1 MFVRRKNYELVLSRY
16 ELAAS
21 RADRAEQKLA
31 LLYGTAMR
39 NGGLFKCL
47 SECREAAMALMQPGA
62 ESTVMTMERLA
73 FIDRR
78 LSELLPLLT
87 EEMTEGEKQR
97 LNAMLESRSAE
108 RAYGPSYRLA
118 QEESP

>member
-31 LLYGTAMR
+31 LLYGTAMGR
-39 NGGLFKCL
+39 DGLYKCL
-47 SECREAAMALMQPGA
+47 LECREAAMALMQPGA
-62 ESTVMTMERLA
+62 ESAVKTMERLA
-73 FIDRR
+73 FIDKR

-108 RAYGPSYRLA
+108 RAYGPSYWLA

>member
-1 MFVRRKNYELVLSRY
+1 MFVSRKNYELVLSRY

-39 NGGLFKCL
+39 NGGLLKCL

-62 ESTVMTMERLA
+62 ESTVMTMARLA

-87 EEMTEGEKQR
+87 EGMTEAEKQR
-97 LNAMLESRSAE
+97 WNAMHESRSAE
-108 RAYGPSYRLA
+108 MAYGPAYRLA
-118 QEESP
+118 KEESS